1 PPIPTL
7 FPYTTLFLS
16 NGTVFG
22 QGAYTTNR
30 YRTFTTDAYGND
42 LVQDAYYTVRV
53 TAYDVANNGTSSTV
67 RLQYKVARP
76 SNWTWHSSKT
86 SGSVVNLTAAE
97 WNSFVIRINQFRM
110 YKSLSNYSFTTVSSG
125 NPIRASQLNEAR
137 SAIASMTSVPSSA
150 VSGATAT
157 ASFINALSNSL
168 NAVA

>member
-76 SNWTWHSSKT
+76 SNWTWHRSRSEEHT
-86 SGSVVNLTAAE
+86 SELQSRENL
-97 WNSFVIRINQFRM
+97 
-110 YKSLSNYSFTTVSSG
+110 
-125 NPIRASQLNEAR
+125 
-137 SAIASMTSVPSSA
+137 
-150 VSGATAT
+150 
-157 ASFINALSNSL
+157 
-168 NAVA
+168 